1 MNEEAMTAAALDD
14 LTRRH
19 PALAACRGQIRDA
32 YAMLAAACAA
42 GGTIFVCG
50 NGGSRADADH
60 IVGELSKGFLSKRPL
75 APETVRAF
83 SARLGTDAD
92 HLCAR
97 LQRGLR
103 AMLLDAHPALTT
115 AYFNDVDPLMAC
127 AQQLFVMARPGD
139 AVIGISTSGN
149 AANVANVFKVAAGMG
164 VRRLLLTGNRHG
176 ACEALAE
183 LSIAVPEAETYK
195 IQELHLPVYHALC
208 IMLEKRFFGDG
219 D

>member
-1 MNEEAMTAAALDD
+1 MSEASMTGAVLDD
-14 LTRRH
+14 LVRRH
-19 PALAACRGQIRDA
+19 PALAACRESINAA
-32 YAMLAAACAA
+32 YAMLTGALAA

-60 IVGELSKGFLSKRPL
+60 IVGELSKGFLSRRPL
-75 APETVRAF
+75 PAATIREF
-83 SARLGTDAD
+83 SARLGEDAAP
-92 HLCAR
+92 LCAR

-115 AYFNDVDPLMAC
+115 AYANDVDPLMAC
-127 AQQLFVMARPGD
+127 AQQLFVMGRPGD

-149 AANVANVFKVAAGMG
+149 AANVANVFKVAAGIG
-164 VRRLLLTGNRHG
+164 ARRLLLTGNRHG

-183 LSIAVPEAETYK
+183 LSITVPEAETYK
-195 IQELHLPVYHALC
+195 VQELHLPVYHALC